1 MIDSLFLWLLVYLQ
15 ISVFVHIL
23 FIVSYISEK
32 SNFSFRGFLVTTL
45 TNFVI
50 GMAILIVMM
59 KDPDVI
65 KRFTMG
71 PVLFIESGVIFSLL
85 IFLKVLI
92 TIRIIRRMKAPDS
105 YDVSFFGK
113 KVYKQDVVRKG
124 ELATY
129 FLTLPFTLISGAYF
143 LVNLF
148 GG

>member
-1 MIDSLFLWLLVYLQ
+1 MMDSLFLWLLVYLQ

-32 SNFSFRGFLVTTL
+32 SSFSFRGFLLTTA
-45 TNFVI
+45 TNFAI
-50 GMAILIVMM
+50 GMGILIVMM

-65 KRFTMG
+65 RRFTLG
-71 PVLFIESGVIFSLL
+71 PVLFIESGVVFSLL
-85 IFLKVLI
+85 IFLKILI
-92 TIRIIRRMKAPDS
+92 TVRIIKRMKAPDS
-105 YDVSFFGK
+105 YDISFFGK
-113 KVYKQDVVRKG
+113 RVYKQDVVKKG

-129 FLTLPFTLISGAYF
+129 FLTLPFTLMSGAYF

>member
-1 MIDSLFLWLLVYLQ
+1 MIDSLFLWLLIYLQ

-32 SNFSFRGFLVTTL
+32 SSFSFRGFLLTTL

-50 GMAILIVMM
+50 GMVILVVMM
-59 KDPDVI
+59 RDPDVI
-65 KRFTMG
+65 RRFTLG
-71 PVLFIESGVIFSLL
+71 PVLFIESGVVFVLL
-85 IFLKVLI
+85 IFLKILI
-92 TIRIIRRMKAPDS
+92 TVRIFKRMKNPENWDI
-105 YDVSFFGK
+105 SFFGK
-113 KVYKQDVVRKG
+113 RVYKKQVVKKG

>member
-65 KRFTMG
+65 RRFTMG